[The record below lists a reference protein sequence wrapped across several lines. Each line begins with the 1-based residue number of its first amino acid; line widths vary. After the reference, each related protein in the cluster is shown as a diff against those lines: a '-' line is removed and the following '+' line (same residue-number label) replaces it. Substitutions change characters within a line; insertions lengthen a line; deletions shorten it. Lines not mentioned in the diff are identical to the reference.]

1 MGTFN
6 GSPNVQPAMNT
17 RSKIIATIGVL
28 WLAAIAVIAVQTWNT
43 DSTKLDLTNWAS
55 EEEQYDVWF
64 WEGERLCDA
73 KWGEEFYGEDGG
85 VRPVVSTDRLLCRPW
100 TIQNEFV
107 VEPAPTMPDY
117 DVAGAAIQAAGVSL
131 VAAVLI
137 GATVIWTRPKD
148 EEPVD
153 AVTTPTAGARPPPS
167 APTPPADPVPTT
179 QPAPVVEDGG
189 ATVEA
194 SLRRLKAL
202 HDDGILTDAEYE
214 TKRKALTDKL

>member
-1 MGTFN
+1 MQTLSTDNTKPG
-6 GSPNVQPAMNT
+6 PRDPLPA
-17 RSKIIATIGVL
+17 GEL
-28 WLAAIAVIAVQTWNT
+28 VI
-43 DSTKLDLTNWAS
+43 DPDLT
-55 EEEQYDVWF
+55 
-64 WEGERLCDA
+64 G
-73 KWGEEFYGEDGG
+73 
-85 VRPVVSTDRLLCRPW
+85 
-100 TIQNEFV
+100 
-107 VEPAPTMPDY
+107 PARTEALKEAFGWNVPEVPDY

-131 VAAVLI
+131 AAAVLI

-153 AVTTPTAGARPPPS
+153 AVTTPTAGAGPPPS
-167 APTPPADPVPTT
+167 APTLPADPVPTT
-179 QPAPVVEDGG
+179 QPAPVVENDG